1 MAVAQQFTGSGGG
14 GRARVRR
21 AWKKVITW
29 PQQGQRISAL
39 SGRDSTTPPARR
51 SWRTRAG
58 EMASAGEN
66 SRPGCP
72 ARHPAGCRSH
82 GNSRHRSMYPCSGFL
97 PWHRHRVG
105 HPAGRAGRLFS
116 PLMPPHAG
124 EPAGQSM
131 GSTRAPRVVFRA
143 ARKPCHLSAKRL
155 IDPFATTVGAMAERR
170 ESGAQTVP
178 FTRWRAALLLP
189 AMFIPAVIQGF

>member
-1 MAVAQQFTGSGGG
+1 MAMAQELPGGSGGG
-14 GRARVRR
+14 CRARVRR
-21 AWKKVITW
+21 AWKKIMTW

-72 ARHPAGCRSH
+72 ARPPAGCRSH
-82 GNSRHRSMYPCSGFL
+82 GNSRHRSMYPCSGVTAMAPAPGGTPGGTGGTPVL
-97 PWHRHRVG
+97 PSSCRRTRVSRSG
-105 HPAGRAGRLFS
+105 KWK
-116 PLMPPHAG
+116 
-124 EPAGQSM
+124 

-143 ARKPCHLSAKRL
+143 ARKTFTSPRSGKL
-155 IDPFATTVGAMAERR
+155 ILDPFATTVGAMAERQD
-170 ESGAQTVP
+170 SIC
-178 FTRWRAALLLP
+178 AA
-189 AMFIPAVIQGF
+189 